1 MTDGHH
7 GHELQ
12 DDSSGGL
19 QQKRRHF
26 DLNSPQKNT
35 VEVEEVEL
43 HRYNFFYRL
52 TASTSTWI

>member
-19 QQKRRHF
+19 QQNRRHF

-43 HRYNFFYRL
+43 HRYHFFLQTDCKY
-52 TASTSTWI
+52 